1 MVNASKYGPLYRIEK
16 WISPYIT
23 LASQAYCE
31 NEYLLDTS
39 QLTQLVKEYNEREI
53 KVDKDINLFT
63 IDVEKLYPS
72 IKPNLALE
80 ALKDMLINDN
90 LLNDNQKI
98 LIETFIE
105 FTLKESFVTYKDK
118 CYQPKV
124 GIPTGGCNSRQIAD
138 IFLQWLLFRKNKAID
153 ITLID
158 FWKRFIDD
166 GIGVWKGTKKEFES
180 FLKSLN
186 KLTNKYGIHFPL
198 KEAQFGKSVNF
209 LDITLYIDNANKIQ
223 HKLYTK
229 PTDARSYLNPNSFH
243 PRHVFNSIPFSQMLR
258 IIKCN
263 TTEDN
268 CLEDLDNLKVDLI
281 NSGYNKNMLDK
292 IQDKALERSST
303 TKTEQK
309 VENNSIIFTIDYFAD
324 FVTFKNDL
332 RQVEEDL
339 KPLFENLN
347 IKVACRKGSSIGSL
361 VVKNKGLCIQNKV
374 TGNQKCGDRRCMLC
388 PLMLTTESVVIND
401 RELKITKGLNCK
413 SRNCIYLCIC
423 NKCESNNAYF
433 GQTVQEQ
440 HNRMTGHRNK
450 FNIKNYTKSALSMH
464 AYDSHNG
471 ELFLDDFNIA
481 VINKVAPRRLNREE
495 YIFIDKFETKTKGLN
510 RYQVV

>member
-98 LIETFIE
+98 MIETFIE

-138 IFLQWLLFRKNKAID
+138 ILLQWLLFRKNKVID

-186 KLTNKYGIHFPL
+186 KLTNKYGINFPL
-198 KEAQFGKSVNF
+198 
-209 LDITLYIDNANKIQ
+209 
-223 HKLYTK
+223 
-229 PTDARSYLNPNSFH
+229 
-243 PRHVFNSIPFSQMLR
+243 
-258 IIKCN
+258 
-263 TTEDN
+263 
-268 CLEDLDNLKVDLI
+268 
-281 NSGYNKNMLDK
+281 
-292 IQDKALERSST
+292 
-303 TKTEQK
+303 
-309 VENNSIIFTIDYFAD
+309 
-324 FVTFKNDL
+324 
-332 RQVEEDL
+332 
-339 KPLFENLN
+339 
-347 IKVACRKGSSIGSL
+347 
-361 VVKNKGLCIQNKV
+361 
-374 TGNQKCGDRRCMLC
+374 
-388 PLMLTTESVVIND
+388 
-401 RELKITKGLNCK
+401 
-413 SRNCIYLCIC
+413 
-423 NKCESNNAYF
+423 
-433 GQTVQEQ
+433 
-440 HNRMTGHRNK
+440 
-450 FNIKNYTKSALSMH
+450 
-464 AYDSHNG
+464 
-471 ELFLDDFNIA
+471 
-481 VINKVAPRRLNREE
+481 
-495 YIFIDKFETKTKGLN
+495 
-510 RYQVV
+510 